1 MTTEAAG
8 SRPESQRPDIK
19 LRLPINPVINE
30 YNASGSW
37 SHLEQISQ
45 ELTPQRRMVVESL
58 MERPWFR
65 RTSKELQVELATLP
79 QTGRENHDG
88 FLADLAGRPDR
99 IGGVEVVE
107 LLKLPRGNF
116 ALLPMFKVRNEAGTE
131 YTYEYVSWRYGPES
145 GAKGLVFV
153 ENDGQISHFI
163 VLRGDK
169 FATGKRESD
178 SVGGFMDLN
187 VDGVT
192 NALQRIK
199 KELTDELGVPD
210 LTVKNVYDLGEVVPD
225 AGMTNNKP
233 RLFATVIDANQAQ
246 RISEHP
252 LNPDEYELKA
262 GVVIIP
268 ISQLPGII
276 ETNND
281 AFFLSAVARAAAKG
295 IISFDQL
302 RNPSKIN

>member
-1 MTTEAAG
+1 M
-8 SRPESQRPDIK
+8 
-19 LRLPINPVINE
+19 
-30 YNASGSW
+30 
-37 SHLEQISQ
+37 
-45 ELTPQRRMVVESL
+45 
-58 MERPWFR
+58 
-65 RTSKELQVELATLP
+65 
-79 QTGRENHDG
+79 
-88 FLADLAGRPDR
+88 AGRPDK
-99 IGGVEVVE
+99 IGGVEVIE

-116 ALLPMFKVRNEAGTE
+116 ALLPMFKVRNETGTE

-192 NALQRIK
+192 NGLQRIK
-199 KELTDELGVPD
+199 KELTEELGVPD
-210 LTVKNVYDLGEVVPD
+210 LKVNKVYDLGEVVPD

-233 RLFATVIDANQAQ
+233 RLFVTVIDANQAQ
-246 RISEHP
+246 RISNQP

-262 GVVIIP
+262 GTVIIP
-268 ISQLPGII
+268 ISQLPEII
-276 ETNND
+276 ATNND
-281 AFFLSAVARAAAKG
+281 VFFLSAVSRAAAKG
-295 IISFDQL
+295 IIPFEQL
-302 RNPSKIN
+302 KKPSKIN